1 MPKAIAE
8 YLGILPSLEV
18 VPLFADGLHD
28 QDGTGGSPFQLRA
41 FSSYGEIARSMLTR
55 QITGG
60 IVPWEIFVAD
70 VLALPGQRNCWKVT
84 MFIHA
89 CPTELVLRERV
100 FKAFYPAKSGSRVKL
115 PARLTFGVES
125 RNSLT
130 KSQSL
135 EWLGHW
141 KGGTSIELSFRMLPM
156 DLMIQA
162 LEADALD
169 AIIAPSPW
177 GIHAEAA
184 GLGRRD
190 PRFVPG
196 KFAQQL
202 VMVCHK
208 DIHDRHP
215 DLTQVVSR
223 NIAAARTQLLEV
235 SAFRRAIAKMSGS
248 GKPLVRSGIFEQAA
262 SLHAFPTLNQDA
274 VPDIRK
280 LVEELM
286 SLDDASSLPAQVAPS
301 EQTARLLLPN

>member
-1 MPKAIAE
+1 MAKASPE
-8 YLGILPSLEV
+8 LLGILPSLEV
-18 VPLFADGLHD
+18 LPFFADDLQH
-28 QDGTGGSPFQLRA
+28 QDGKDACPFQLRA
-41 FSSYGEIARSMLTR
+41 FASYGEIARNLLTR

-84 MFIHA
+84 MFVQA
-89 CPTELVLRERV
+89 CPTELVLRERIH
-100 FKAFYPAKSGSRVKL
+100 KIFYPTKTGSKIRL
-115 PARLTFGVES
+115 PAKLTFGVES
-125 RNSLT
+125 QNSLT

-135 EWLGHW
+135 EWLSHW
-141 KGGTSIELSFRMLPM
+141 KGGPAIELNFKMLPM

-177 GIHAEAA
+177 GIHAETA

-215 DLTQVVSR
+215 DLTPMMSR
-223 NIAAARTQLLEV
+223 SITAARTELV
-235 SAFRRAIAKMSGS
+235 DPSSFRKAIVRMSRS
-248 GKPLVRSGIFEQAA
+248 GRPLVRSSLLEQAA
-262 SLHAFPTLNQDA
+262 DLHAFPTLNKD
-274 VPDIRK
+274 VIPDIRK
-280 LVEELM
+280 IVEELL
-286 SLDDASSLPAQVAPS
+286 SLEDFAVLPAQVAPS

>member
-1 MPKAIAE
+1 MAKVTSE
-8 YLGILPSLEV
+8 LLGILPSLEV
-18 VPLFADGLHD
+18 VPLFAGGFQSDDGS
-28 QDGTGGSPFQLRA
+28 GGSPFQLRA
-41 FSSYGEIARSMLTR
+41 FSSYGEIARNMLTR

-60 IVPWEIFVAD
+60 IIPWEIFVAD

-84 MFIHA
+84 LFIHA

-100 FKAFYPAKSGSRVKL
+100 YKSFYPANSGASPKL
-115 PARLTFGVES
+115 PPKLTFGVES

-135 EWLGHW
+135 EWLSHW
-141 KGGTSIELSFRMLPM
+141 KGGPSIELSFRMLPM

-177 GIHAEAA
+177 GMHAEAA

-208 DIHDRHP
+208 EVHDQYP
-215 DLTQVVSR
+215 DLTHTMSR
-223 NIAAARTQLLEV
+223 NIASARARLMDSSEFQM
-235 SAFRRAIAKMSGS
+235 AIANMSLS
-248 GKPLVRSGIFEQAA
+248 GKPLVRSSLLEQAA
-262 SLHAFPTLNQDA
+262 SLHDFSNLNQDA
-274 VPDIRK
+274 IPDIRK
-280 LVEELM
+280 LVSELM
-286 SLDDASSLPAQVAPS
+286 SLEDASVLPPQVSAS